1 MHGIALVIFAVVLF
15 VTLLGMTVNDVGRVI
30 KTALKDTRATASQT
44 AKIAGLSFGGIMLTL
59 FGIPLVIFY
68 LGVMYYSL
76 R

>member
-1 MHGIALVIFAVVLF
+1 MRSESWLRL
-15 VTLLGMTVNDVGRVI
+15 
-30 KTALKDTRATASQT
+30 S
-44 AKIAGLSFGGIMLTL
+44 KIAGLSFGGIMLTL